1 VIGRGNGSVGALR
14 GWVVGNVGVL
24 TTGDPGEGE
33 VRVLLDRGNFEGGGL
48 NKSEL
53 DHTLPWVR

>member
-1 VIGRGNGSVGALR
+1 M
-14 GWVVGNVGVL
+14 WVCL

-33 VRVLLDRGNFEGGGL
+33 VRVLLDRGNLKGGGL

>member
-1 VIGRGNGSVGALR
+1 MLM
-14 GWVVGNVGVL
+14 
-24 TTGDPGEGE
+24 TGDPGEEEGE
-33 VRVLLDRGNFEGGGL
+33 VRFLPDRGNSEGGGL

>member
-1 VIGRGNGSVGALR
+1 M
-14 GWVVGNVGVL
+14 GVFDDR
-24 TTGDPGEGE
+24 DPGEGE
-33 VRVLLDRGNFEGGGL
+33 VRVLLDRGNLKGGGL